1 MTQEEILEGNK
12 LIAEWLGY
20 EIDSLAE
27 EDEPERYYVYDHIE
41 CIADGVDYWETFDQD
56 WTSWLY
62 PDQMKFHSDWN
73 WLMPV
78 VEKIIKE
85 YMTDYYNEYDMGI
98 PNSYY
103 VAIGSDGKYSSQ
115 GISKNSLIEATW
127 LSVIEFIKWYNKNK
141 EINE

>member
-1 MTQEEILEGNK
+1 MTQEEIIKGNK
-12 LIAEWLGY
+12 LIAEFNGKGNY
-20 EIDSLAE
+20 S
-27 EDEPERYYVYDHIE
+27 YYGHSIELYGTPHYPKNKIKYHI
-41 CIADGVDYWETFDQD
+41 
-56 WTSWLY
+56 SW
-62 PDQMKFHSDWN
+62 D

>member
-73 WLMPV
+73 WLIPV
-78 VEKIIKE
+78 VKKITSDDLYLK
-85 YMTDYYNEYDMGI
+85 YKNETSNIVSEGGI
-98 PNSYY
+98 YINTKFIINTFED
-103 VAIGSDGKYSSQ
+103 VVD
-115 GISKNSLIEATW
+115 
-127 LSVIEFIKWYNKNK
+127 FIKWYNENK